1 MTEITQALLEYGSMG
16 IFAGFLVWQHLSMQ
30 KRLDALVQ
38 RFQTQLD
45 QLQNKKEEREA
56 SLRERYDTVISTLQE
71 EKSSF
76 RVDMENQI
84 KLALMK
90 LEELDKKTV
99 GWKIGAVAKELYVI
113 RVNLLC
119 SVLEH
124 FKNQGEKNA
133 ARKIFCC
140 LQQRGAKTAPY
151 QQHCQSSYIR
161 QCPRTSRTKR

>member
-38 RFQTQLD
+38 RFQTQLE

-84 KLALMK
+84 KLALMR
-90 LEELDKKTV
+90 LEELDKKTEEIKV
-99 GWKIGAVAKELYVI
+99 LSDSLTLIHRESNIQTVKALGILEKMEEEARLKEM
-113 RVNLLC
+113 
-119 SVLEH
+119 
-124 FKNQGEKNA
+124 
-133 ARKIFCC
+133 ARKM
-140 LQQRGAKTAPY
+140 QNKDEPNWER
-151 QQHCQSSYIR
+151 R
-161 QCPRTSRTKR
+161 

>member
-84 KLALMK
+84 KLALMR
-90 LEELDKKTV
+90 LEELDKKTEEIKV
-99 GWKIGAVAKELYVI
+99 LSDSLTLIHRESNIQTVKALGILEKMEEEARLKEM
-113 RVNLLC
+113 
-119 SVLEH
+119 
-124 FKNQGEKNA
+124 
-133 ARKIFCC
+133 ARKM
-140 LQQRGAKTAPY
+140 QNKDDPNWER
-151 QQHCQSSYIR
+151 R
-161 QCPRTSRTKR
+161 

>member
-90 LEELDKKTV
+90 LEELDKKTEEIKV
-99 GWKIGAVAKELYVI
+99 LSDSLTLIHRESNIQTVKALGILEKMEEEARLKEM
-113 RVNLLC
+113 
-119 SVLEH
+119 
-124 FKNQGEKNA
+124 
-133 ARKIFCC
+133 ARKM
-140 LQQRGAKTAPY
+140 QNKDDPNWER
-151 QQHCQSSYIR
+151 R
-161 QCPRTSRTKR
+161 